1 MKKISKLGLINIPTE
16 KEIENY
22 WKYTDKIYISCI
34 CITYNQELYIED
46 TINGFLSQKCEYKF
60 EIIIYDDASTDETRK
75 ILLAYKEKY
84 PSIIKL
90 ILQDTNQYSLKRKT
104 FAIAWEKANG
114 DFIAL
119 CEGDDYWIDDYKLQK
134 QITVILENPNINLV
148 ITKATS
154 LYPNKKEQSFCD
166 LGKNIKIIPFYK
178 CILGPKKDFFP
189 TATFFFRKK
198 IIDTI
203 PDWFYTNTP
212 VSDYYIQLF
221 SSYPNGCIYLP
232 NVTSIYRRNSI
243 GSWSSQKNI
252 KKKIIDLEKRVTCNL
267 LIINTLELKQKELLF
282 LKKRKTV
289 YIKELTHL
297 NFINKN
303 IKITLT
309 YFIKGILT
317 MPIYYFSLILKS
329 LLIRLFK

>member
-1 MKKISKLGLINIPTE
+1 MKQISKLGLTNIPTE
-16 KEIENY
+16 KEIETY
-22 WKYTDKIYISCI
+22 WKYTDKIYISCV

-46 TINGFLSQKCEYKF
+46 AINGFLSQKCEYKF

-119 CEGDDYWIDDYKLQK
+119 CEGDDYWIDNFKLQK
-134 QITVILENPNINLV
+134 QITVILENHNINLV

-154 LYPNKKEQSFCD
+154 LYPNKKEQPFCD

-203 PDWFYTNTP
+203 PTWFYTDTP

-232 NVTSIYRRNSI
+232 NATSIYRREVE
-243 GSWSSQKNI
+243 GSWSKITNLNKYILSLTKRVSCNNLIYNSIKLNNLEKKYLFKRKATYYKALSIAYFKKKNI
-252 KKKIIDLEKRVTCNL
+252 KYFILYSIKALKSAPLHYFKEMML
-267 LIINTLELKQKELLF
+267 TL
-282 LKKRKTV
+282 
-289 YIKELTHL
+289 
-297 NFINKN
+297 KN
-303 IKITLT
+303 I
-309 YFIKGILT
+309 
-317 MPIYYFSLILKS
+317 LK
-329 LLIRLFK
+329 